1 MKTNY
6 AATAAARRGFLIGW
20 VGLMLATGP
29 AALAQGSAPSKT
41 GTAAPQAPAKP
52 AMLPPA
58 PAAVPGVTPP
68 PGYVIGTED
77 VLTVVVWREP
87 DMSAE
92 TVVRPDG
99 VITLPLINEVRAAG
113 LTPEQLR
120 QQLTVAAAKFV
131 AEPSVSVSVK
141 AINSRKAYI
150 VGQVSKPGTY
160 PLVAPMTVVQLITV
174 AGGLL
179 EYADAENIVILRTE
193 NGKDTSYLFNYR
205 DIEKRRRLTQNIQLK
220 PGDQVIVP

>member
-6 AATAAARRGFLIGW
+6 AATAAARRGFLIVW
-20 VGLMLATGP
+20 VGLMLAAGP
-29 AALAQGSAPSKT
+29 AVLAQGSAPSKT
-41 GTAAPQAPAKP
+41 GTAAPPAAAKP
-52 AMLPPA
+52 ATPA
-58 PAAVPGVTPP
+58 PAAVPSVTPP

-87 DMSAE
+87 DMSGE
-92 TVVRPDG
+92 SVVRPDG
-99 VITLPLINEVRAAG
+99 MITLPLINEIRAAG

-120 QQLTVAAAKFV
+120 EQLTVAAAKYV

-150 VGQVSKPGTY
+150 VGQVSKPGPY
-160 PLVAPMTVVQLITV
+160 PLVAPMTVMQLITI

-179 EYADAENIVILRTE
+179 EYADAENIVILRRE

-205 DIEKRRRLTQNIQLK
+205 DIEKRRRLTQNIELK
-220 PGDQVIVP
+220 PGDQVLVP

>member
-6 AATAAARRGFLIGW
+6 AATAAARRGFLIVW
-20 VGLMLATGP
+20 VGLMLAAGP
-29 AALAQGSAPSKT
+29 AVLAQGSAPSKT
-41 GTAAPQAPAKP
+41 GTAAPPAAAKP
-52 AMLPPA
+52 ATPA
-58 PAAVPGVTPP
+58 PAAVPSVTPP

-87 DMSAE
+87 DMSGE
-92 TVVRPDG
+92 SVVRPDG
-99 VITLPLINEVRAAG
+99 MITLPLINEIRAAG

-120 QQLTVAAAKFV
+120 EQLTVAAAKYV

-150 VGQVSKPGTY
+150 VGQVSKPGPY
-160 PLVAPMTVVQLITV
+160 PLVAPMTVMQLITI

-179 EYADAENIVILRTE
+179 EYADAENIVILRRE

-205 DIEKRRRLTQNIQLK
+205 DIEKRRRLTQNIELK